1 MSSFS
6 PDHEGITCRINLNGT
21 GTISVRSSFNVSSVT
36 DNGAGDYSTNFSSS
50 HSDANYTMGGWCG
63 YPTSRAMVFGDDSS
77 GVSYGTGGLRME
89 SSYIS
94 GTNGEATPDDV
105 TYFNM
110 IIAGNT

>member
-1 MSSFS
+1 
-6 PDHEGITCRINLNGT
+6 
-21 GTISVRSSFNVSSVT
+21 
-36 DNGAGDYSTNFSSS
+36 
-50 HSDANYTMGGWCG
+50 
-63 YPTSRAMVFGDDSS
+63 MVFGDDSS

-94 GTNGEATPDDV
+94 GTNGEATPDNV